1 MKIVIPATT
10 PGLGASAIDNI
21 VKHRRRAFPQMTG
34 APQQPDM
41 QIAKIAG
48 PQLPKFCKA
57 ARQFFKIIPVLIGVI
72 LLVGFWRERAGCIA
86 RGGSVTL
93 HLRKTQKIAMPRQA
107 RGGKILG

>member
-21 VKHRRRAFPQMTG
+21 VKYRRRAFPQMTG

-41 QIAKIAG
+41 QIATIAG
-48 PQLPKFCKA
+48 LQLPKFCKA
-57 ARQFFKIIPVLIGVI
+57 ARQFFSIIPVFGVI

-93 HLRKTQKIAMPRQA
+93 HLRKTQ
-107 RGGKILG
+107 